1 MPGLTRVRAC
11 QKLTRTF
18 GKTRLPTRHFTDGF
32 SNMQSTNFQ
41 QMLQAPVWAYEEGLN
56 FFEGRGMLNE
66 TLRRLAGDLEKNEIE
81 YAVIDAIALNQH
93 GYQRFTADIDLLL
106 SKAGLEKFH
115 ETLVGLGYR
124 PAFEGA
130 RKKFRSTQRNVP
142 IEIITAGEYPG
153 DGKPKPISF
162 PEPEVSGVVINGI
175 KTVTLEMLINLKLA
189 SGMTDP
195 GRLKDLADVQELI
208 RLKDLDTSFAEQ
220 LHPYVRAKF
229 LELHQGVQQSRE
241 REEE

>member
-1 MPGLTRVRAC
+1 
-11 QKLTRTF
+11 
-18 GKTRLPTRHFTDGF
+18 
-32 SNMQSTNFQ
+32 MQIMDFQ
-41 QMLQAPVWAYEEGLN
+41 QVLSSPVLAYEEGLN

-66 TLRRLAGDLEKNEIE
+66 TLRRLAEDLEKNGIE
-81 YAVIDAIALNQH
+81 FNVIGAIALNLH

-106 SKAGLEKFH
+106 SKEGLEKFH

-130 RKKFRSTQRNVP
+130 RKKFRSTERNVP

-153 DGKPKPISF
+153 DGRPKPICF
-162 PEPEVSGVVINGI
+162 PEPDESFVVINGI
-175 KTVTLEMLINLKLA
+175 KTVTLETLINLKLA

-208 RLKDLDTSFAEQ
+208 KIKGLEADFAEK
-220 LHPYVRAKF
+220 LNPFVREKF
-229 LELHQGVQQSRE
+229 LELHRGVSESRDIE
-241 REEE
+241 